1 MKTLYT
7 ILDRDTKSV
16 LVAQPTFE
24 RVEARASKML
34 LKQAGVDAV
43 ILATKLD
50 KTSGKFIR

>member
-24 RVEARASKML
+24 RVEARANKQL